1 MTGWDHPDTVRYY
14 EAFNRRHAR
23 YRTANRALVRHAQLR
38 PGLRVLD
45 FAAGTGGTTAV
56 ALEVLGA
63 DGRVDCVEPAQAMR
77 AAGMQKLD
85 GRVRWFADLAS
96 AATGYDRILCGAAIW
111 QVPDVVACIEALAAR
126 LAPGGALCFNI
137 PAAYAGEPDPPG
149 SGRDPLLTEV
159 PHALARLG
167 AADSRTA
174 APVSLVRR
182 EEMHAAL
189 SACGLLPC
197 AWRFASRL
205 TQRAYCDWL
214 KIPVLTD
221 HLLASLD
228 ADQRAAAIDAAAACA
243 DRTSWRRE
251 RWLGWTAW
259 RPPFALRMLH
269 DATAER
275 RDPAR
280 LRHRALR
287 DGYLFLPGLLPRAA
301 VMALRRRAITTC
313 RELGLVDG
321 RDRWCGGRFGDGS
334 GTGAYTDARWLQLQQ
349 KLFCQPEFGALGNH
363 PALRDVVAHVLDAA
377 PASDQGT
384 VCRLAPPSLH
394 QAPTATH
401 CDYEYIPGS
410 TRLWT
415 AWLPLGDCPLE
426 LGPLAV
432 SPRSDQENVG
442 ADPRWASASMRA
454 GDVLLV
460 NALTVHRACPN
471 LTPDRVRLSLD
482 FRYVHPGDV
491 AVPAAHSSR

>member
-14 EAFNRRHAR
+14 EAFNRRHTR
-23 YRTANRALVRHAQLR
+23 YRTANSALVRHAQLR

-45 FAAGTGGTTAV
+45 FAAGTGGTAAA
-56 ALEVLGA
+56 ALDILGA

-77 AAGMQKLD
+77 AAGMQKFD
-85 GRVRWFADLAS
+85 ARVRWFADLES
-96 AATGYDRILCGAAIW
+96 TGTGYERILCGAAIW
-111 QVPDVVACIEALAAR
+111 QVPDVAACIQALAER

-149 SGRDPLLTEV
+149 RGADPFLTELAG
-159 PHALARLG
+159 ALARLRAG
-167 AADSRTA
+167 GESPAAAQVTLASRKD
-174 APVSLVRR
+174 LQ
-182 EEMHAAL
+182 AAL
-189 SACGLLPC
+189 SACGLVPC
-197 AWRFASRL
+197 SWRFASRL
-205 TQRAYCDWL
+205 TQRAYRDWL

-221 HLLASLD
+221 RLLGSLD
-228 ADQRAAAIDAAAACA
+228 ADQRAAAIDAAAGCA
-243 DRTSWRRE
+243 DPASWRTE

-259 RPPFALRMLH
+259 RPPFALGLLR
-269 DATAER
+269 DASAER

-287 DGYLFLPGLLPRAA
+287 EGYVFLPRLLPRAA
-301 VMALRRRAITTC
+301 VMALRRQAITIC
-313 RELGLVDG
+313 RELGLLDG

-334 GTGAYTDARWLQLQQ
+334 GTAAYTDARWLRLQQ
-349 KLFCQPEFGALGNH
+349 RLFSQPECTELGNH
-363 PALRDVVAHVLDAA
+363 PALRSVVAHILEAA
-377 PASDQGT
+377 PVSGQGS

-394 QAPTATH
+394 QAPTAMH
-401 CDYEYIPGS
+401 RDYQYLPGS

-432 SPRSDQENVG
+432 SPRSEQQDSA
-442 ADPRWASASMRA
+442 ADVPWVSAAMRA

-460 NALTVHRACPN
+460 NVLTLHRACPN
-471 LTPDRVRLSLD
+471 FTRDSVRLSLD

-491 AVPAAHSSR
+491 AGPA